1 MFARLPVLLTVMLA
15 PIAGLAQTAPKVA
28 VVDFERAVVE
38 SAEGKK
44 AAAQFN
50 AKFEE
55 HRTKIEAKQKELED
69 MQNRLT
75 TQQRALSE
83 VAIADLNRDIQ
94 RGQTDLTR
102 LNEDAQRELG
112 TYREEL
118 LRPIS
123 DAAARI
129 LQAYATEQSF
139 TMIFDLSNPQSN
151 IVYASDTLDVTAELI
166 RRIDAALAQAAR
178 PATPATPATPAAPAA
193 PAAPR
198 E

>member
-1 MFARLPVLLTVMLA
+1 MFARFSVLLTVMLA
-15 PIAGLAQTAPKVA
+15 PIAGLAQNAPKVA

-44 AAAQFN
+44 ASAQFN

-83 VAIADLNRDIQ
+83 VAIADLNRNIQ

-123 DAAARI
+123 DAAAAI
-129 LQAYATEQSF
+129 LQAYAAEQSL

-151 IVYASDTLDVTAELI
+151 IVYASDALDVTAELI

-178 PATPATPATPAAPAA
+178 PATTGAPAA